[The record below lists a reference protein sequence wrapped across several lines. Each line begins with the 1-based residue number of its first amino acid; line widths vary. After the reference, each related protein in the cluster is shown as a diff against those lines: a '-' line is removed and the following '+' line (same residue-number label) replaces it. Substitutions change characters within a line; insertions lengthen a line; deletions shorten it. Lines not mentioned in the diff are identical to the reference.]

1 MASLRS
7 ALRPRLVARAAN
19 NFTRSSICIRPISAS
34 SRLYQEA
41 VAPAPLKVRTE
52 GPLYSHDPKAVVY
65 SRRVTIPIDNSPVEF
80 DSIFLRDSC
89 VCPACVDPS
98 SSQKNFQ
105 TSDIPVDIQGAF
117 WGTTTCSTHGVESA
131 VLRWDSDAPG
141 YGSAHETTIPI
152 QALRKAIK
160 GDDRTHISHFQLANR
175 KFWDNETMTR
185 ENVFIDFADYKSSDQ
200 ALYDGLKQI
209 ESHGL
214 LFLKN
219 VPDCSETNSAAS
231 VTEIVNRIGTLR
243 STFYGY
249 TWDVRSVPK
258 AINVAYTHQYL
269 GLHADLCYMDLTP
282 QYQFLHSL
290 RARAPGGASMFS
302 DAFATAEA
310 LRSQHPGLFKSLC
323 TFPVTFHYY
332 NAGQSYRQVR
342 TTIELA
348 DQSDLS
354 SPIQVVNWS
363 PPFQGPLAKD
373 IGNKDGGEALRTFV
387 RASHAFETLL
397 SAPGSVFELRLNEGE
412 CVIFDNRRVLHAR
425 REFDI
430 TKGERWLKG
439 AYLDRDVF
447 ASRLARLEE
456 EYGE

>member
-7 ALRPRLVARAAN
+7 AIRPRVAA
-19 NFTRSSICIRPISAS
+19 RSARISSPHNIYIRSLSA

-41 VAPAPLKVRTE
+41 AVAPSVRTD
-52 GPLYSHDPKAVVY
+52 GPLYSSAPKAINY
-65 SRRVTIPIDNSPVEF
+65 TRRVTIPIDEKTVEF
-80 DSIFLRDSC
+80 ESIFLRDSC

-105 TSDIPVDIQGAF
+105 TSDIPVEIQGAF
-117 WGTTTCSTHGVESA
+117 GGTTTSTNGIESA
-131 VLRWDSDAPG
+131 LLRWDTDAPG
-141 YGSAHETTIPI
+141 YDPEHETIIPVD
-152 QALRKAIK
+152 ALRKAIK
-160 GDDRTHISHFQLANR
+160 GDDRTHISHFKLSNR
-175 KFWDNETMTR
+175 LFWDNEAMTKD
-185 ENVFIDFADYKSSDQ
+185 NLFLDFADYKSSDQ
-200 ALYDGLKQI
+200 SLYRALKQL

-214 LFLKN
+214 VFLKN
-219 VPDCSETNSAAS
+219 VPDCSAGDSAAS

-243 STFYGY
+243 SSFYGY

-290 RARAPGGASMFS
+290 RARAPGGESIFS
-302 DAFATAEA
+302 DSFAAAEA
-310 LRSQHPGLFKSLC
+310 MRSQHPDLFKALC

-332 NAGQSYRQVR
+332 NDGQSYRQIRNTV
-342 TTIELA
+342 ELE
-348 DQSDLS
+348 DQNDLT
-354 SPIQVVNWS
+354 SPLRVINWS

-387 RASHAFETLL
+387 KAANKFEKLI
-397 SAPGSVFELRLNEGE
+397 SAPGSVFELRMNEGE

-439 AYLDRDVF
+439 AYADRDVF
-447 ASRLARLEE
+447 ASRLATLEE
-456 EYGE
+456 VYGR